1 MATVIPISA
10 PEKGS
15 IKIQVECKDPED
27 DSAIFP
33 MTVDWTLMDI
43 DGATINNRSGETATP
58 AKVVEFFLSGDDLKI
73 VDDAKPFEYRLL
85 ALEGTYNS
93 EATGSGPTGPSGGTL
108 PFKQEFLFQVENF
121 QVTS

>member
-15 IKIQVECKDPED
+15 VKVQVECKDPED

-33 MTVDWTLMDI
+33 LSVDWTLMDI
-43 DGATINNRSGETATP
+43 DGATINDRSGESATP

-73 VDDAKPFEYRLL
+73 VDDTKKFEYRLL

-93 EATGSGPTGPSGGTL
+93 EATGSGPTGPSGATL
-108 PFKQEFLFQVENF
+108 PFRQEFLFQVENLR
-121 QVTS
+121 VTT